1 MGRLHRPTDGHV
13 DLHRRKAGPPC
24 VERRG
29 EALKRETTMPRF
41 RLRLA
46 TFGLLIVII
55 ALAVALVVQQRR
67 ETALKARIQALEAEF
82 DIERRVYKVESAGER
97 TGYEYQLLI
106 LQKQIDEL
114 RSKIARPSVKG
125 KDAGRAQTIETGEPV
140 GPKS

>member
-1 MGRLHRPTDGHV
+1 
-13 DLHRRKAGPPC
+13 
-24 VERRG
+24 
-29 EALKRETTMPRF
+29 MPRF

-97 TGYEYQLLI
+97 RVFDYQLFKLK
-106 LQKQIDEL
+106 KQIDEL

-125 KDAGRAQTIETGEPV
+125 KDTGLSQPTGDGRSV
-140 GPKS
+140 GAKN